1 MNFFKKVTLK
11 TYFIGELKTKGKA
24 RRIKNMGVIE
34 IIRRRQ
40 SIFFLNALRKG
51 KSSEE
56 NKKIISDHPEN
67 CHIFLVFNFQGVTT
81 KNVSS

>member
-1 MNFFKKVTLK
+1 M
-11 TYFIGELKTKGKA
+11 GKA

-40 SIFFLNALRKG
+40 SIFFKNALRKE

-56 NKKIISDHPEN
+56 NKKE
-67 CHIFLVFNFQGVTT
+67 
-81 KNVSS
+81 